1 MNNVIDYKVDV
12 QAVVYFEHN
21 DQPSVWAANIIA
33 SAGKP
38 GMHFLYI
45 NCIEI

>member
-1 MNNVIDYKVDV
+1 MNNVIDYKADV

-21 DQPSVWAANIIA
+21 DQPRVWAANIIA

-38 GMHFLYI
+38 GWYAFSIHELH
-45 NCIEI
+45 